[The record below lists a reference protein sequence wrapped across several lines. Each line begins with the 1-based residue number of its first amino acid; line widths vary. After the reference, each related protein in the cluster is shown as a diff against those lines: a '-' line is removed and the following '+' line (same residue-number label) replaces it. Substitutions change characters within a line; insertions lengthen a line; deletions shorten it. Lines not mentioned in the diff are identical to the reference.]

1 MDCLD
6 NILKQNLA
14 FKALLNGKGNIVV
27 NDVSDEAL
35 LLTSAFLKL
44 KRNIVVVKANQYEAN
59 MLYQKVMLL
68 NEKDVSLFTVDES
81 YRIEALAASP
91 ELLGQRIDTMYQLT
105 KMNLEF

>member
-14 FKALLNGKGNIVV
+14 FKALLNGKENIVV

-59 MLYQKVMLL
+59 MLYQKVMLQIGRHTSEL
-68 NEKDVSLFTVDES
+68 Q
-81 YRIEALAASP
+81 SP
-91 ELLGQRIDTMYQLT
+91 
-105 KMNLEF
+105 

>member
-68 NEKDVSLFTVDES
+68 NEKMFHCL
-81 YRIEALAASP
+81 
-91 ELLGQRIDTMYQLT
+91 Q
-105 KMNLEF
+105 

>member
-44 KRNIVVVKANQYEAN
+44 KRNNVVVKANQYEAN
-59 MLYQKVMLL
+59 MLYQKVMLQQ
-68 NEKDVSLFTVDES
+68 
-81 YRIEALAASP
+81 Y
-91 ELLGQRIDTMYQLT
+91 M
-105 KMNLEF
+105 

>member
-44 KRNIVVVKANQYEAN
+44 KRNIVVVKANQYEAK
-59 MLYQKVMLL
+59 Y
-68 NEKDVSLFTVDES
+68 
-81 YRIEALAASP
+81 ALSKSNV
-91 ELLGQRIDTMYQLT
+91 T
-105 KMNLEF
+105 